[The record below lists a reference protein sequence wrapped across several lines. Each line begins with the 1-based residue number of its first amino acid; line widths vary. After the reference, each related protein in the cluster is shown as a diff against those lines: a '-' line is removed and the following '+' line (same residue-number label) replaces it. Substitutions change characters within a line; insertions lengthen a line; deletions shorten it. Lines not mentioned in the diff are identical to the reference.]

1 MFAIWILRGRRH
13 FLGCLLD
20 LKGTISRKHL
30 HIDISFIVSMIDHVF
45 TIVPLTLPLQLR
57 GLHFLHQYLKDFQ
70 RKYRKWLPY
79 FRVPSNVKLY
89 EEY

>member
-1 MFAIWILRGRRH
+1 MFARLEGNDIQKAFAYRH
-13 FLGCLLD
+13 LVY
-20 LKGTISRKHL
+20 
-30 HIDISFIVSMIDHVF
+30 SFYDHVF